1 MPAKDEIPSTLQRS
15 PEHAQEIFEKA
26 LDSAN
31 ESYGPGE
38 RAHRTAFAAVKHE
51 YEKVGDHWEEKE
63 SSGPS
68 DAGAAGSGSRSSGS
82 GSSGSGSSGSRSS
95 GKTAGGVD
103 ANASK
108 AHLMEIAKRLDVSGR
123 SRMNKGELVEA
134 IGKANDRATAAARK

>member
-1 MPAKDEIPSTLQRS
+1 MPAKDEVPSTLQRS
-15 PEHAQEIFEKA
+15 PEHAQEIFEKT

-31 ESYGPGE
+31 ETYGPGE

-68 DAGAAGSGSRSSGS
+68 DTGAAGSRG
-82 GSSGSGSSGSRSS
+82 S
-95 GKTAGGVD
+95 GKTEGGVD

-108 AHLMEIAKRLDVSGR
+108 AHLMDVAKRLDVSGR
-123 SRMNKGELVEA
+123 SKMTKDELVEA
-134 IGKANDRATAAARK
+134 IGKANDRATAVARK

>member
-1 MPAKDEIPSTLQRS
+1 MPAKDEVPSTLQRS
-15 PEHAQEIFEKA
+15 PEHAQEIFEKT

-31 ESYGPGE
+31 ETYGPGE

-68 DAGAAGSGSRSSGS
+68 DSGAAGSRG
-82 GSSGSGSSGSRSS
+82 SGSRSS
-95 GKTAGGVD
+95 GKTEGGVD

-108 AHLMEIAKRLDVSGR
+108 AHLMDVAKRLDVSGR
-123 SRMNKGELVEA
+123 SKMTKDELVEA

>member
-1 MPAKDEIPSTLQRS
+1 MPAKDEVPSTLQRS
-15 PEHAQEIFEKA
+15 PEHAQEIFEKT

-31 ESYGPGE
+31 ETYGPGE

-68 DAGAAGSGSRSSGS
+68 DSGAAGSRG
-82 GSSGSGSSGSRSS
+82 SGSRSS
-95 GKTAGGVD
+95 GKTEGGVD

-108 AHLMEIAKRLDVSGR
+108 AHLMDVAKRLDVSGR
-123 SRMNKGELVEA
+123 SKMTKVELVEA
-134 IGKANDRATAAARK
+134 ISKANDRATAAARK